1 MKSLKSIQSNLAGFI
16 MSGKVRL
23 LMLVVTLILFLLAA
37 GAPGASGGV
46 GD

>member
-1 MKSLKSIQSNLAGFI
+1 MKSLKSIQSELAGFVV
-16 MSGKVRL
+16 SGKVRL
-23 LMLVVTLILFLLAA
+23 LFLVITLILFLLAA

>member
-23 LMLVVTLILFLLAA
+23 LMLVITLILFLLAA